1 MRRPFIRRPVLR
13 RRTSFLLALLLV
25 AVGVTG
31 TALLIQNQRSDDVS
45 IAGSPAANAGTG
57 EHTVT
62 FKNTTAQRIW
72 IGSTVNADGSAE
84 LTGLPTL
91 DPGQSATITIP
102 ENSGAGHWRG
112 KFFAREGCTGE
123 EGSTFHCAVGDCG
136 PYSDRC
142 STGEQPTGL
151 AEFNFDPKD
160 SLAPWY
166 NVSYVNAV
174 ASPITITPDGV
185 TPPESGECTSAGC
198 VEDLLAACPAD
209 NLVKDEATGRALV
222 CVNPNR
228 DAKTPYSD
236 ALAGKCPTAYSWS
249 KHDTEQGNQ
258 VVYQCRQCTGMTVTF
273 HGTGE
278 AAAPPDDNAVAPPAP
293 VVTEQP
299 RGGGSTPAAS
309 RKGISLNPVAGAS
322 EALADSGSSW
332 FYNWASS
339 SDGVTR
345 PEGVEYVPMIWG
357 PDSVTD
363 AQLGQ
368 AAKEGKALL
377 GFNEPDHPGQATMS
391 PEQALDLWPRLESTG
406 LRLGAPAVA
415 SGGDLEGGWLD
426 RFMKGAEQR
435 GLRVDF
441 IPLHWYGADFG
452 PDAVNQLRG
461 YLQAV
466 HDRYDKPVWLTE
478 YALIDFSQGTPR
490 YPSEQEQ
497 TDFVRSS
504 TEMLNGLDFLERYAW
519 FVLSTETHRTGLY
532 DGAVANASGR
542 IYREV
547 R

>member
-1 MRRPFIRRPVLR
+1 MRRPLMR

-25 AVGVTG
+25 VAGVTG
-31 TALLIQNQRSDDVS
+31 TALLLQSQRQDGVEIAGTPAAD
-45 IAGSPAANAGTG
+45 AGSP

-62 FKNTTAQRIW
+62 FRNTTDHRIW
-72 IGSTVNADGSAE
+72 IGSTVNADGSTG
-84 LTGLPTL
+84 LTGLPTV

-102 ENSGAGHWRG
+102 ERSGAGHWRG

-136 PYSDRC
+136 PWADRC
-142 STGEQPTGL
+142 VTGEQPTGL
-151 AEFNFDPKD
+151 AEFNFDPRD

-185 TPPESGECTSAGC
+185 TPPESGECTPAGC
-198 VEDLLAACPAD
+198 ATDLLAACPAE
-209 NLVKDEATGRALV
+209 NLVKDEASGRPLV

-236 ALAGKCPTAYSWS
+236 ALAAKCPTAYSWS
-249 KHDTEQGNQ
+249 KHDAEQGNQ

-273 HGTGE
+273 HGNGGDP
-278 AAAPPDDNAVAPPAP
+278 APPPAP
-293 VVTEQP
+293 AVTEQP
-299 RGGGSTPAAS
+299 GDGDGTPAAS
-309 RKGISLNPVAGAS
+309 RKGVGLNPVAGAS

-332 FYNWASS
+332 YFNWASS
-339 SDGVTR
+339 GAGVNR
-345 PEGVEYVPMIWG
+345 PEGVEFVPMIWG
-357 PDSVTD
+357 PGSVTD
-363 AQLGQ
+363 DELGK

-377 GFNEPDHPGQATMS
+377 GFNEPDHPGQANMT

-415 SGGDLEGGWLD
+415 SGGDVADGWLD
-426 RFMKGAEQR
+426 RFMKGAQQR

-441 IPLHWYGADFG
+441 IPVHWYGADFG
-452 PDAVNQLRG
+452 PDAANQLRG

-466 HDRYDKPVWLTE
+466 HERYDKPVWLTE
-478 YALIDFSQGTPR
+478 YGLIDFSGGTPR

-497 TDFVRSS
+497 TAFIRSS
-504 TEMLNGLDFLERYAW
+504 TEMLNGLGFVERYAW
-519 FVLSTETHRTGLY
+519 FALSRETSPTGLY

-542 IYREV
+542 VYREV

>member
-1 MRRPFIRRPVLR
+1 MRRQRIRSRV
-13 RRTSFLLALLLV
+13 SFLLALLLV
-25 AVGVTG
+25 VAGVTG
-31 TALLIQNQRSDDVS
+31 TALLIQNERPDGVS
-45 IAGSPAANAGTG
+45 IAGTSAAGVG
-57 EHTVT
+57 SREHTVT
-62 FKNTTAQRIW
+62 FRNTTDHRIW
-72 IGSTVNADGSAE
+72 IGSTVNADGSAA

-91 DPGQSATITIP
+91 DPGESAAVTVP
-102 ENSGAGHWRG
+102 EQSGAGHWRG

-136 PYSDRC
+136 PYADRC

-151 AEFNFDPKD
+151 AEFNFDPED
-160 SLAPWY
+160 GAAPWY

-185 TPPESGECTSAGC
+185 TPPRSGECATAGC
-198 VEDLLAACPAD
+198 ATDLLAACPAD
-209 NLVKDEATGRALV
+209 NLVQDQATGRPLV

-236 ALAGKCPTAYSWS
+236 ALAAQCPTAYSWS

-258 VVYQCRQCTGMTVTF
+258 VVYQCRKCTGLTVTF
-273 HGTGE
+273 HGTGDG
-278 AAAPPDDNAVAPPAP
+278 AAVPAP
-293 VVTEQP
+293 AATGQP
-299 RGGGSTPAAS
+299 GSDPTPAAS
-309 RKGISLNPVAGAS
+309 RKGVALNPVAGAS

-332 FYNWASS
+332 YYNWASAPG
-339 SDGVTR
+339 GVTGN
-345 PEGVEYVPMIWG
+345 PGTEFVPMIWG
-357 PDSVTD
+357 PGSVTD
-363 AQLGQ
+363 AELRQ
-368 AAKEGKALL
+368 AAREGKALL
-377 GFNEPDHPGQATMS
+377 GFNEPDHPGQADMS

-415 SGGDLEGGWLD
+415 SGADVPGGWLD
-426 RFMKGAEQR
+426 RFMTGAQQR

-441 IPLHWYGADFG
+441 IPVHWYGADFG
-452 PDAVNQLRG
+452 PGAADQLRG

-466 HDRYDKPVWLTE
+466 HDRYKKPVWLTE
-478 YALIDFSQGTPR
+478 YALTDFSRGAPR

-504 TEMLNGLDFLERYAW
+504 TEMLNKLDFVERYAW
-519 FVLSTETHRTGLY
+519 FALSKETSPTGLY
-532 DGAVANASGR
+532 EGAVPDASGR